1 MESFNKFLEE
11 NKNKSRNAIKR
22 AQDETER
29 KQDKISLIKALNEK
43 KTDLLTKNAQKLEQ
57 LEDLW
62 RYKQFLDKMTPKEW
76 IDEH

>member
-62 RYKQFLDKMTPKEW
+62 RYK
-76 IDEH
+76 